1 MAMGRPRKE
10 FNWEEFDKLCGIHAT
25 QREVADWFEMS
36 EDTVDRRIKEQF
48 GMTFADYVK
57 QRQAPGKISLRRKQ
71 YEMAMNGNVTML
83 IWLGKQYLGQADKQ
97 EQAVT
102 HTGITLNVT
111 TDEAKL

>member
-1 MAMGRPRKE
+1 MARPRKE
-10 FNWEEFDKLCGIHAT
+10 FNWDEFDKLCGIHAT
-25 QREVADWFEMS
+25 RREIAGWFEMS
-36 EDTVDRRIKEQF
+36 EDTVDRRCQEEF
-48 GMTFADYVK
+48 GTSFAAYVEE
-57 QRQAPGKISLRRKQ
+57 RQSPGKISLRRKQ